1 MNTRASSP
9 KGSPKVS
16 PKVSPKGSPKVLPK
30 VSPKVSPKGSPKVS
44 PKVSPKGSPKGSP
57 KVSPKDGMSYS
68 FMGND
73 GVYHGKIKNG
83 VPHGLGEYTYTFI
96 DYENDTTHDIR
107 IRGTWQDG
115 VLKSGTRH
123 QFDEWVFTGEFHEN
137 GHEKEGKIRFRNGVE
152 FVGTFN
158 DEGDFKH
165 GRMTNLGRDRT
176 GYYEG
181 EFCNGKRCGAGVLRL
196 PDTLYEGNWAD
207 DKLKGEGKMITMKP
221 NIEAIGIW
229 NNNHLTGSLRY
240 NNGTTCD
247 FVGEIKSFD
256 DYVGGDGKITMPHG
270 LVYHGEFED
279 NMPVGV
285 GSVMWLKH
293 NVELPVFSDEFHSFC
308 IVSPQQYRQL
318 IQAGVLEELE
328 DPISLEVI
336 GADTT
341 KFHLFHFGLK
351 LDQTANVQLWHPVDI
366 LVAASMKLNGCPV
379 CRLEYPRPLI
389 DWIEREALKVEA
401 AAATKIQRFVRNRTR
416 TNRIKK
422 RVSKSHGGTKRKRNG
437 RR

>member
-1 MNTRASSP
+1 MENTGFYGVP
-9 KGSPKVS
+9 
-16 PKVSPKGSPKVLPK
+16 
-30 VSPKVSPKGSPKVS
+30 
-44 PKVSPKGSPKGSP
+44 
-57 KVSPKDGMSYS
+57 YS
-68 FMGND
+68 FMGID
-73 GVYHGKIKNG
+73 GVYSGRIKDG
-83 VPHGLGEYTYTFI
+83 VPHGSGGYTY
-96 DYENDTTHDIR
+96 NDVNDATNYIHIE
-107 IRGTWQDG
+107 GTWEDG
-115 VLKSGTRH
+115 FLKSGIHR
-123 QFDEWVFTGEFHEN
+123 QNDWVFIGDFYEN
-137 GHEKEGKIRFRNGVE
+137 GHGKRGNISFSNGVE

-165 GRMTNLGRDRT
+165 GRMTNFGHDRT

-181 EFCNGKRCGAGVLRL
+181 DFCNGKRCGAGKMHLGN
-196 PDTLYEGNWAD
+196 TLYEGNWAD

-229 NNNHLTGSLRY
+229 NNDHLTGSLRY

-247 FVGEIKSFD
+247 IVGEIKSFD

-270 LVYHGEFED
+270 LVYHGEFEN

-328 DPISLEVI
+328 DPISLEAI
-336 GADTT
+336 GADTP

-351 LDQTANVQLWHPVDI
+351 LDQLDQMFNVKLLHPVDI
-366 LVAASMKLNGCPV
+366 LGAALHELNKCPL
-379 CRLEYPRPLI
+379 CRLDYPLPLI
-389 DWIEREALKVEA
+389 DWIKQEADKVQTN
-401 AAATKIQRFVRNRTR
+401 AATKIQRFVRNTR
-416 TNRIKK
+416 TRIKK
-422 RVSKSHGGTKRKRNG
+422 RASAATKIQRFVRSVRSRQPKKSNSRGGTKRSGTKRSGTKRNTNQY
-437 RR
+437 